1 MVIIVLSALAT
12 AISVASAI
20 PAIKEPIQDSDF
32 TNNLKI
38 VGTGTIDVW
47 TSVADKTIALEY
59 YSSLQ
64 GDGDIEMDTGSA
76 TAERSENVQGSLNG
90 TSVPLNLYQTASI
103 AYSGKTPL
111 VGIKHIK
118 SNSFYGGIGAEIN
131 EYFSV
136 TELDRT
142 DKTFFASTD
151 PASYMT
157 DPKKIAE
164 ALGVSP
170 VHSVGA
176 ETKQSFNGTWITDSK
191 MHKMCSKNINV
202 HEAFTG
208 KFDVQKMLKFHENP
222 VAERLERAC
231 DDIDC

>member
-1 MVIIVLSALAT
+1 VVLVVLSVLVA
-12 AISVASAI
+12 AISVASANNS
-20 PAIKEPIQDSDF
+20 IKEPVQGSDF

-47 TSVADKTIALEY
+47 TSVVDKTIALEY

-64 GDGDIEMDTGSA
+64 GDGDIEMDTGSS
-76 TAERSENVQGSLNG
+76 TAERSENVQGCLNG

-103 AYSGKTPL
+103 TYSGKTPL

-136 TELDRT
+136 TELDRA

-157 DPKKIAE
+157 DPRKIAE

-191 MHKMCSKNINV
+191 MHKMFSKNVKV

-208 KFDVQKMLKFHENP
+208 KFDVQKALKFHENP
-222 VAERLERAC
+222 VAEKLERAC
-231 DDIDC
+231 DGVDC

>member
-1 MVIIVLSALAT
+1 VVLVVLSVLA
-12 AISVASAI
+12 AVISVASANL
-20 PAIKEPIQDSDF
+20 ALKEPVQDSDF
-32 TNNLKI
+32 TNNLKV

-47 TSVADKTIALEY
+47 TSVVDKTIALEY

-76 TAERSENVQGSLNG
+76 TAERSENVQGCLSG

-103 AYSGKTPL
+103 TYSGKTPL

-136 TELDRT
+136 TELDRA

-151 PASYMT
+151 PASYMI

-164 ALGVSP
+164 VLGVSP

-191 MHKMCSKNINV
+191 MHKMFSKNVKV

-222 VAERLERAC
+222 AAETLERAC
-231 DDIDC
+231 DGVDC